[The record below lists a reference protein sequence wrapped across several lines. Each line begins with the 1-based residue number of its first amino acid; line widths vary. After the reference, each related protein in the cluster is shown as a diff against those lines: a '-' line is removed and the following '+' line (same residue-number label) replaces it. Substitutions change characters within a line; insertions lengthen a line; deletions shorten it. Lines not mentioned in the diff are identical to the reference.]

1 MTKLFQKKEFG
12 IGLIVILLALILSI
26 VNPVFFTAENI
37 LDVLKANSVLGIL
50 AVGMTLIIITGGID
64 VSVAAVTAAVTVV
77 IGKLAVAMHGNSW
90 SILAIFIVAPLVGA
104 CFGFVNGILIAKTKI
119 PPIVTSLGT
128 MSILSGITLYVTNG
142 EYMNSSMLPASFIQ
156 FSNFKIAGV
165 SILIIIFLLTVLITW
180 FVMNYLAIGRSIL
193 SFGGNPVSAMRVGIN
208 LTKVQIFVYTYMG
221 FLAGI
226 AAIVQTA
233 YTKGVDPNGF
243 AGFELTVIAAVVL
256 GGANILGGLGSML
269 GSFLGVLLL
278 GIMQNGLILA
288 KINTF
293 WQEII
298 VGAII
303 LLAVSYDMIKRK
315 REERSLAKVEVEG

>member
-1 MTKLFQKKEFG
+1 M
-12 IGLIVILLALILSI
+12 
-26 VNPVFFTAENI
+26 
-37 LDVLKANSVLGIL
+37 
-50 AVGMTLIIITGGID
+50 
-64 VSVAAVTAAVTVV
+64 
-77 IGKLAVAMHGNSW
+77 
-90 SILAIFIVAPLVGA
+90 
-104 CFGFVNGILIAKTKI
+104 
-119 PPIVTSLGT
+119 
-128 MSILSGITLYVTNG
+128 
-142 EYMNSSMLPASFIQ
+142 
-156 FSNFKIAGV
+156 

-180 FVMNYLAIGRSIL
+180 FVMKYLAIGRSIL

-233 YTKGVDPNGF
+233 YAKVDPNGF

-256 GGANILGGLGSML
+256 GGANILGGSGSML

-315 REERSLAKVEVEG
+315 REERNLSKVEVEG